1 MTGDW
6 SKLASIKFG
15 RLKSTT
21 FGWFLQMHRFTTN
34 LVDLNPP
41 LLGYFFA
48 CIDLPQTWE
57 FKSCKFQPILGD
69 LNCQFWMICSHASL
83 NQIRWFLCM
92 HRLSPFLGDLK
103 LHVKIVQQEWPCMHY
118 VCHNNSLYSVSHN
131 GYCLPGVLSRVGGFE
146 SPNSGVNLWIKI
158 NRIW

>member
-1 MTGDW
+1 MTEFGWFSFASTKQLKNQQIWVICDVMTGDW

-103 LHVKIVQQEWPCMHY
+103 LHVKDK
-118 VCHNNSLYSVSHN
+118 LYSKNDHACIMSAIAIL
-131 GYCLPGVLSRVGGFE
+131 YTLS
-146 SPNSGVNLWIKI
+146 
-158 NRIW
+158 